1 LLEET
6 AATCR
11 VIRSNALQNRRS
23 ISIELCPAA
32 VPAADGIGQGVVVF
46 VRLKV
51 MPPGGDGSNTCRAQR
66 ARKGGGIVWRAVAL
80 AHGQRQIRQI
90 AAVPRRQPAELLGQ
104 EMEAQRVRFRIALNA
119 QS

>member
-1 LLEET
+1 MNRRKET

-11 VIRSNALQNRRS
+11 VIRSNASQNRRS

-32 VPAADGIGQGVVVF
+32 VAAVDGIGQGVVLF

-51 MPPGGDGSNTCRAQR
+51 MPPVETAHLPGSARSKGRRHRLARGG
-66 ARKGGGIVWRAVAL
+66 L

-90 AAVPRRQPAELLGQ
+90 AAVPRRQPAE
-104 EMEAQRVRFRIALNA
+104 MEAQRVQLRIALHA